1 MKFARWT
8 FLVTGIYGLLVLLPQ
23 YFLEP
28 PGLTHPEFF
37 YGFVGVALAW
47 QVVFLAIGLD
57 PMRFRPLMLAAVVEK
72 ASFAIAVVAL
82 FAAGRLAVPVLVA
95 GLIDLT
101 LGVLFAAA
109 WFRLRQIKTSR

>member
-8 FLVTGIYGLLVLLPQ
+8 FLAAGIYGLLVLFPQ

-28 PGLTHPEFF
+28 PGLEHPEFF
-37 YGFVGVALAW
+37 YGFIGVALAW
-47 QVVFLAIGLD
+47 QAVFLVIGLN
-57 PMRFRPLMLAAVVEK
+57 PVRFRPVMLAGVVEK
-72 ASFAIAVVAL
+72 ASFAIAVMTL

-101 LGVLFAAA
+101 LGVLFATA
-109 WFRLRQIKTSR
+109 WWRLRETEPAR